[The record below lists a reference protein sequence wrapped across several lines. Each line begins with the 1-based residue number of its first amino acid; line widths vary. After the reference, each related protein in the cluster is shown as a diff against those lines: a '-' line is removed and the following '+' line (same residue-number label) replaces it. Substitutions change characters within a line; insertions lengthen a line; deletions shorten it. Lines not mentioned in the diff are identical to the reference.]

1 MHKEQQDFYGT
12 TTIGE
17 RGQVVI
23 PQEARKAMKLK
34 NSDKLLAFGMGNDML
49 VLAKVSQL
57 QKFAKSLST
66 KLNTLQVAI
75 ESTKPRKTIKKKGK
89 K

>member
-1 MHKEQQDFYGT
+1 MHADQEFYGT

-17 RGQVVI
+17 RGQIVI

-34 NSDKLLAFGMGNDML
+34 NADKLLAFGMGNDML

-57 QKFAKSLST
+57 QKFAKNLST
-66 KLNTLQVAI
+66 KLSTLQVAI
-75 ESTKPRKTIKKKGK
+75 DSAKPAKKKGK

>member
-1 MHKEQQDFYGT
+1 MHKDHEFYGT

-17 RGQVVI
+17 RGQIVI

-49 VLAKVSQL
+49 VLTKVSHL
-57 QKFAKSLST
+57 EKFAKKLSMKLNSLESVIQST
-66 KLNTLQVAI
+66 KVS
-75 ESTKPRKTIKKKGK
+75 STVKKGK